1 MHPATLSLGSHL
13 SPNALRRA
21 LIAGIAWGTIVAA
34 LIVVPEVMRCGVLC
48 VTDAAVTLAIS
59 VAAGMLTLGPLAA
72 FGHLL
77 RRH

>member
-1 MHPATLSLGSHL
+1 MHAATLSLGCRV
-13 SPNALRRA
+13 PPGALRRA
-21 LIAGIAWGTIVAA
+21 LIAGIVWGVAVAA

-48 VTDAAVTLAIS
+48 VTDAVVTLAIS
-59 VAAGMLTLGPLAA
+59 VAAGILVLGPLAA